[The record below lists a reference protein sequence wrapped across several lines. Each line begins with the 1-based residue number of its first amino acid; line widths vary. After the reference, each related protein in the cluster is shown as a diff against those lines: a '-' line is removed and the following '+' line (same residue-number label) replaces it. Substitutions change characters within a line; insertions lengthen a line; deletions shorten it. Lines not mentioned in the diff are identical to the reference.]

1 MQYPVLALLIRHPSV
16 PLQVSQFHMS
26 VVRERTEHFGGKDDT
41 ETSITDNFTVGVTD
55 GSLIASLSVR
65 RGNFDDLVGV
75 IRYLSACPSPQPVR
89 RPTSDLDAIDCRIH
103 VGSGVGI
110 VE

>member
-41 ETSITDNFTVGVTD
+41 ETSITDNFAVGVTD
-55 GSLIASLSVR
+55 GSLISSLSIR
-65 RGNFDDLVGV
+65 RSHLDDLVWV
-75 IRYLSACPSPQPVR
+75 IGYPSAYPR
-89 RPTSDLDAIDCRIH
+89 NI
-103 VGSGVGI
+103 
-110 VE
+110 